1 MSNSPEQLT
10 ITPDGYAPRL
20 KRLRQLSGLLDN
32 IITIP
37 GTQVGIGLDP
47 IIGLLPIGGD
57 ALGLI
62 FSFYIIIEAA
72 QLGVS
77 TATLG
82 RMVMNVIVDCLVG
95 AIPMLGDLFDLAW
108 KANNYNIILLE
119 ESLKSLHQ
127 NKKADK
133 SFILFFSIGL
143 FLLAIVLISIPV
155 ILLRILWQI
164 FTGS

>member
-1 MSNSPEQLT
+1 MPNSSEQFS

-20 KRLRQLSGLLDN
+20 QRLRQLSRLLDN
-32 IITIP
+32 IVNIP
-37 GTQVGIGLDP
+37 GTKVGIGLDS

-57 ALGLI
+57 VLGLLL
-62 FSFYIIIEAA
+62 SSYIIIEAA

-82 RMVMNVIVDCLVG
+82 RMVINVIVDSLVG
-95 AIPMLGDLFDLAW
+95 AIPMLGDLFDFAW

-119 ESLKSLHQ
+119 EALKSPQ
-127 NKKADK
+127 ENKKADK
-133 SFILFFSIGL
+133 SFIVVFTIGL
-143 FLLAIVLISIPV
+143 FFLAIVLIAIPM
-155 ILLRILWQI
+155 ILLRILWYL

>member
-1 MSNSPEQLT
+1 MPNSSEQFA

-32 IITIP
+32 IVTIP

-47 IIGLLPIGGD
+47 IMGLLPIGGD

-62 FSFYIIIEAA
+62 FSFYIIMEAA
-72 QLGVS
+72 QIGVS
-77 TATLG
+77 RATLG

-95 AIPMLGDLFDLAW
+95 AIPMLGDLFDFAW

-119 ESLKSLHQ
+119 ESLKSPHH
-127 NKKADK
+127 NKKADQ
-133 SFILFFSIGL
+133 SFIFIFGVGL

-155 ILLRILWQI
+155 ILLRILWQV

>member
-1 MSNSPEQLT
+1 MPNSPEHFS

-20 KRLRQLSGLLDN
+20 KRLRQLSKILDN

-72 QLGVS
+72 QLGLS

-82 RMVMNVIVDCLVG
+82 RMVMNVIIDSLIG
-95 AIPMLGDLFDLAW
+95 SIPMLGDFFDFAW

-119 ESLKSLHQ
+119 EALKDPHK
-127 NKKADK
+127 NKKANK
-133 SFILFFSIGL
+133 SFIFLLIIGL
-143 FLLAIVLISIPV
+143 FILAIVLISIPV
-155 ILLRILWQI
+155 ILIRILWQVL
-164 FTGS
+164 TGS

>member
-1 MSNSPEQLT
+1 MPNYPQQFS
-10 ITPDGYAPRL
+10 IIPDGYAPRL
-20 KRLRQLSGLLDN
+20 KRLRQISKILDN

-47 IIGLLPIGGD
+47 IIGLIPVGGD

-72 QLGVS
+72 QLGLS

-82 RMVMNVIVDCLVG
+82 RMVMNVILDSLVG
-95 AIPMLGDLFDLAW
+95 AIPMLGDLFDFAW

-119 ESLKSLHQ
+119 EALKDSPK
-127 NKKADK
+127 NKKANK
-133 SFILFFSIGL
+133 YFILLLIIGL
-143 FLLAIVLISIPV
+143 FLIAIVLISIPV
-155 ILLRILWQI
+155 ILIRILWQVI
-164 FTGS
+164 TGS

>member
-1 MSNSPEQLT
+1 MPNSPEQSF
-10 ITPDGYAPRL
+10 IIPDGYAPKL
-20 KRLRQLSGLLDN
+20 KRLRQFSSILDN

-47 IIGLLPIGGD
+47 ILGLLPIGGD

-82 RMVMNVIVDCLVG
+82 RMVMNVIVDALVG
-95 AIPMLGDLFDLAW
+95 AIPMIGDLFDFAW

-119 ESLKSLHQ
+119 EALKYPQQ

-133 SFILFFSIGL
+133 SFILVFSIGL
-143 FLLAIVLISIPV
+143 FLLAIVLVSIPV
-155 ILLRILWQI
+155 ILIRILWQI

>member
-1 MSNSPEQLT
+1 MPNSPEQFS

-20 KRLRQLSGLLDN
+20 KRLRQLSRLLDN
-32 IITIP
+32 IVNIP
-37 GTQVGIGLDP
+37 GTKVGIGLDP

-57 ALGLI
+57 VLGLLL
-62 FSFYIIIEAA
+62 SSYIIIEAA

-82 RMVMNVIVDCLVG
+82 RMVINVIVDSLVG
-95 AIPMLGDLFDLAW
+95 AIPMLGDLFDFAW

-119 ESLKSLHQ
+119 EALKSPQ
-127 NKKADK
+127 ENKKADK
-133 SFILFFSIGL
+133 SFIAIFSIGL
-143 FLLAIVLISIPV
+143 FFLAVVLIAIPM
-155 ILLRILWQI
+155 ILLRILWQL

>member
-1 MSNSPEQLT
+1 MPNYSEQFS

-20 KRLRQLSGLLDN
+20 KRLRQFSRLLDN

-37 GTQVGIGLDP
+37 GTKVGIGLDP

-57 ALGLI
+57 FLGLI
-62 FSFYIIIEAA
+62 LSFYIIIESV

-77 TATLG
+77 KATLG
-82 RMVMNVIVDCLVG
+82 RMVINVIIDFLVG
-95 AIPMLGDLFDLAW
+95 TIPILGDLFDFAW
-108 KANNYNIILLE
+108 KANVYNIILLE
-119 ESLKSLHQ
+119 KALTSPHE

-133 SFILFFSIGL
+133 SFILALVFGL
-143 FLLAIVLISIPV
+143 FLLAIVLIAIPV
-155 ILLRILWQI
+155 ILLRILWLI

>member
-1 MSNSPEQLT
+1 MPNSSERFS
-10 ITPDGYAPRL
+10 ITPDAYAPRL
-20 KRLRQLSGLLDN
+20 KRLRQFSKVLDN
-32 IITIP
+32 IITVP

-62 FSFYIIIEAA
+62 LSFYIIIEAA
-72 QLGVS
+72 QLGVP

-82 RMVMNVIVDCLVG
+82 RMVMNVIVDSLVG
-95 AIPMLGDLFDLAW
+95 AIPMLGDLFDFAW

-119 ESLKSLHQ
+119 KSLKSPQQ
-127 NKKADK
+127 NQKADK
-133 SFILFFSIGL
+133 SFILIFTVGL

-155 ILLRILWQI
+155 ILLRILWQV
-164 FTGS
+164 FTGN

>member
-1 MSNSPEQLT
+1 MPNSPEQVS
-10 ITPDGYAPRL
+10 ITNDGYAPRL
-20 KRLRQLSGLLDN
+20 KRLRQLSKLLDN

-62 FSFYIIIEAA
+62 LSFYIIIEAA

-77 TATLG
+77 RATLG
-82 RMVMNVIVDCLVG
+82 RMVMNVIVDSLVG
-95 AIPMLGDLFDLAW
+95 AIPMLGDLFDFAW

-119 ESLKSLHQ
+119 DSLKSPQQ
-127 NKKADK
+127 NHKADT
-133 SFILFFSIGL
+133 SFILVFSAGL
-143 FLLAIVLISIPV
+143 FLLAIVLIAIPV
-155 ILLRILWQI
+155 ILIRVLWQV
-164 FTGS
+164 FTSS

>member
-1 MSNSPEQLT
+1 MPNSPEQLS
-10 ITPDGYAPRL
+10 IISDGYAPKL
-20 KRLRQLSGLLDN
+20 KRLRQFSSILDN

-82 RMVMNVIVDCLVG
+82 RMVMNVIVDALVG
-95 AIPMLGDLFDLAW
+95 AIPMLGDLFDFAW

-119 ESLKSLHQ
+119 ESLKSSHQ

-133 SFILFFSIGL
+133 SFILVFSIGL
-143 FLLAIVLISIPV
+143 FLLAIVLVSIPV
-155 ILLRILWQI
+155 ILIRILWQI

>member
-1 MSNSPEQLT
+1 MPNFPEQVNLT
-10 ITPDGYAPRL
+10 SDGYAPRL
-20 KRLRQLSGLLDN
+20 KRLRQFSKILDN

-47 IIGLLPIGGD
+47 IIGLLPVAGD
-57 ALGLI
+57 ALGLM

-82 RMVMNVIVDCLVG
+82 RMVMNVIVDSLVG
-95 AIPMLGDLFDLAW
+95 SIPMLGDLFDFAW

-119 ESLKSLHQ
+119 EALKSPQQ
-127 NKKADK
+127 NEKANN
-133 SFILFFSIGL
+133 SFILIFTVGL
-143 FLLAIVLISIPV
+143 FLLAIVLIAIPV
-155 ILLRILWQI
+155 ILIRILWQI

>member
-1 MSNSPEQLT
+1 MPNSPEQFS

-20 KRLRQLSGLLDN
+20 KRLRQLSRLLDN
-32 IITIP
+32 MVNIP
-37 GTQVGIGLDP
+37 GTKVGIGLDP

-57 ALGLI
+57 VLGLL

-77 TATLG
+77 TATLA
-82 RMVMNVIVDCLVG
+82 RMVMNVIVDSLVG
-95 AIPMLGDLFDLAW
+95 AIPMLGDLFDFAW

-119 ESLKSLHQ
+119 EALKSPQ
-127 NKKADK
+127 KNKKADK
-133 SFILFFSIGL
+133 SFMVVFSIGL
-143 FLLAIVLISIPV
+143 FFLAIVLIAIPM
-155 ILLRILWQI
+155 ILLRILWQL

>member
-1 MSNSPEQLT
+1 MSNPPEQFS

-62 FSFYIIIEAA
+62 FSFYIIMEAA

-77 TATLG
+77 RATLG
-82 RMVMNVIVDCLVG
+82 RMVMNVIVDSLVG
-95 AIPMLGDLFDLAW
+95 AIPMLGDFFDFAW

-119 ESLKSLHQ
+119 DSLKSPQQ
-127 NKKADK
+127 NYKADK
-133 SFILFFSIGL
+133 SFILVFSVGL

-164 FTGS
+164 FTGG

>member
-1 MSNSPEQLT
+1 MPNYPQQFS
-10 ITPDGYAPRL
+10 IIPDGYAPRL

-37 GTQVGIGLDP
+37 GTKVGIGLDP
-47 IIGLLPIGGD
+47 IIGLIPIGGD
-57 ALGLI
+57 FLGLI

-72 QLGVS
+72 QLGVP

-82 RMVMNVIVDCLVG
+82 RMVMNVIVDSLVG
-95 AIPMLGDLFDLAW
+95 AIPMLGDLFDFAW

-119 ESLKSLHQ
+119 ESLKSPQQ
-127 NKKADK
+127 NQKADK
-133 SFILFFSIGL
+133 SFILIFTVGL

-155 ILLRILWQI
+155 ILLRILWQV
-164 FTGS
+164 FTGN

>member
-1 MSNSPEQLT
+1 MPNSSEQFA

-20 KRLRQLSGLLDN
+20 KRLTQLSRLLDN
-32 IITIP
+32 IVTIP

-72 QLGVS
+72 QLGVPR
-77 TATLG
+77 ATLG
-82 RMVMNVIVDCLVG
+82 RMVMNVIVDSLVG
-95 AIPMLGDLFDLAW
+95 AIPMLGDLFDFAW

-119 ESLKSLHQ
+119 ESLKYPQ
-127 NKKADK
+127 ENKKADN
-133 SFILFFSIGL
+133 SFIFLFSIGL
-143 FLLAIVLISIPV
+143 FFLAIVLISIPV
-155 ILLRILWQI
+155 ILIRILWQM

>member
-1 MSNSPEQLT
+1 MPNSPEHFS
-10 ITPDGYAPRL
+10 ITADASTPRL
-20 KRLRQLSGLLDN
+20 KRLRQISKILDN

-47 IIGLLPIGGD
+47 IMGLIPVGGD

-72 QLGVS
+72 QLGLS

-82 RMVMNVIVDCLVG
+82 RMVMNVIIDSLIG
-95 AIPMLGDLFDLAW
+95 SIPMLGDFFDFAW

-119 ESLKSLHQ
+119 EALKHPRK
-127 NKKADK
+127 NKKANN
-133 SFILFFSIGL
+133 SFIFLLIIGL
-143 FLLAIVLISIPV
+143 FLIAIVLISIPV
-155 ILLRILWQI
+155 ILIRILWQLI
-164 FTGS
+164 TGS

>member
-1 MSNSPEQLT
+1 MPNSPEQFS

-20 KRLRQLSGLLDN
+20 KRLRQLSRLLDN
-32 IITIP
+32 MVNIP
-37 GTQVGIGLDP
+37 GTKVGIGLDP

-57 ALGLI
+57 VLGLL

-77 TATLG
+77 TATLA
-82 RMVMNVIVDCLVG
+82 RMVMNVIVDSLVG
-95 AIPMLGDLFDLAW
+95 AIPMLGDLFDFAW

-119 ESLKSLHQ
+119 EALKSPQ
-127 NKKADK
+127 KNKKADK
-133 SFILFFSIGL
+133 SFMVVFSIGL
-143 FLLAIVLISIPV
+143 FFLAIVLIAIPM
-155 ILLRILWQI
+155 ILLRILWYL

>member
-1 MSNSPEQLT
+1 MPNSSEQFS

-32 IITIP
+32 IVTIP
-37 GTQVGIGLDP
+37 GTTVGIGLDP

-62 FSFYIIIEAA
+62 FSFYIIMEAA
-72 QLGVS
+72 QIGVS
-77 TATLG
+77 RATLG
-82 RMVMNVIVDCLVG
+82 RMVMNVIVDSLVG
-95 AIPMLGDLFDLAW
+95 AIPMLGDLFDFAW

-119 ESLKSLHQ
+119 EALKSPHQ
-127 NKKADK
+127 NQKADK
-133 SFILFFSIGL
+133 SFIFIFGIGL

-155 ILLRILWQI
+155 ILIRILWQI

>member
-1 MSNSPEQLT
+1 MPNSPEHFS
-10 ITPDGYAPRL
+10 ITPNGYAPRL
-20 KRLRQLSGLLDN
+20 KRLRQISKILDN

-72 QLGVS
+72 QLGLS

-82 RMVMNVIVDCLVG
+82 RMVMNVIIDSLVG
-95 AIPMLGDLFDLAW
+95 TIPMLGDLFDFAW

-119 ESLKSLHQ
+119 QALKDPPK
-127 NKKADK
+127 NKKANN
-133 SFILFFSIGL
+133 SFIFLLIIGL
-143 FLLAIVLISIPV
+143 FLIAIVLISIPV
-155 ILLRILWQI
+155 ILIRILWQVI
-164 FTGS
+164 TGS

>member
-1 MSNSPEQLT
+1 MPNSSEQFS

-20 KRLRQLSGLLDN
+20 KRLRQLSGILDN

-37 GTQVGIGLDP
+37 GTQIGVGLDP

-72 QLGVS
+72 QLGVP

-82 RMVMNVIVDCLVG
+82 RMVMNVIVDSLVG
-95 AIPMLGDLFDLAW
+95 SIPMLGDLFDFAW
-108 KANNYNIILLE
+108 RANNYNIILLE
-119 ESLKSLHQ
+119 EALKFPQQ
-127 NKKADK
+127 NQKVNNT
-133 SFILFFSIGL
+133 FILIFSIGL

-155 ILLRILWQI
+155 ILIRILWQV

>member
-1 MSNSPEQLT
+1 MPNSSEPFV
-10 ITPDGYAPRL
+10 ITLDGYAPRL

-37 GTQVGIGLDP
+37 GTPIGVGLDP

-62 FSFYIIIEAA
+62 FSFYIIIESA
-72 QLGVS
+72 QLGVP

-82 RMVMNVIVDCLVG
+82 RMVMNVIVDSLVG
-95 AIPMLGDLFDLAW
+95 AIPMLGDLFDFAW
-108 KANNYNIILLE
+108 RANNYNIILLE
-119 ESLKSLHQ
+119 EALKSPYQ
-127 NKKADK
+127 NQKGDK
-133 SFILFFSIGL
+133 SFILIFSIGL
-143 FLLAIVLISIPV
+143 FVLAIVLISIPV
-155 ILLRILWQI
+155 ILIRILWQI